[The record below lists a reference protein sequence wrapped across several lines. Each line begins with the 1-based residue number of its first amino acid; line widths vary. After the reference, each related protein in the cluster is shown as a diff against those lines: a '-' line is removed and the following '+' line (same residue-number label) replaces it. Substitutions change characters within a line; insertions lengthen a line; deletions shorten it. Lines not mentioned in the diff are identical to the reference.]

1 MVPVRSDNGLASEDG
16 SSGDGENG
24 TDSRLFQREN
34 EQGLLMDLR

>member
-24 TDSRLFQREN
+24 TDSRFISEG
-34 EQGLLMDLR
+34 E